1 MKCRKIFTVIS
12 MGATFC
18 VFLFSLIAPMYLFF
32 GGNSIS
38 SIVYG
43 RIPGIGLR
51 FGFFDRV
58 AISAFFLLLIVFF
71 FAHILSEKGALR
83 KFLCMAS
90 CIYAIVYL
98 LVINQVVTNGLVIFD
113 FPIISIPLWVV
124 LVSKFFIL
132 VPAGYFFLIGMDVRQ
147 FGFVRFSAFFHAA
160 TLVLI
165 GVIKVFEI
173 LFPANMRMVFF
184 DISTTLYLISLAMET
199 FFMYRK
205 YYSEE

>member
-1 MKCRKIFTVIS
+1 MQRRKIFTVMS
-12 MGATFC
+12 MGTTFC

-38 SIVYG
+38 EIVYG
-43 RIPGIGLR
+43 RIPGMGLR

-58 AISAFFLLLIVFF
+58 AISVFFMLLIVFF
-71 FAHILSEKGALR
+71 FAHVLSERGALR
-83 KFLCMAS
+83 KILCMAS
-90 CIYAIVYL
+90 CIYAIMYL
-98 LVINQVVTNGLVIFD
+98 LVIDLVVTNGLVIFD
-113 FPIISIPLWVV
+113 FPIISIPLWAV

-132 VPAGYFFLIGMDVRQ
+132 VPAAYFFVIGVDIEQ
-147 FGFVRFSAFFHAA
+147 SGFVRFSAFFHAG
-160 TLVLI
+160 TLMLI

-173 LFPANMRMVFF
+173 IFSANLRMVFF
-184 DISTTLYLISLAMET
+184 DISTTLYLVSLAMVT